1 MKGMSYRRTT
11 ASQRKRLFEVWEESQ
26 DVAKACAQAGVSERT
41 FYYWKP
47 RFLAGGYKAL
57 EKFADHRPKNPA
69 RTKAEV
75 EQQVVQLKQAEPS
88 WGKRRIA
95 DELAK
100 KNNWVPVV
108 SPNTV
113 RRILQEAGLWPE
125 PQSTAKKRGLKP

>member
-26 DVAKACAQAGVSERT
+26 DVAKACAKAGVSERT

-47 RFLAGGYKAL
+47 RFIAGGYEAL
-57 EKFADHRPKNPA
+57 EHFADHSPKNPV
-69 RTKAEV
+69 RTTAKV
-75 EQQVVQLKQAEPS
+75 EQQVVELKQAEPS

-95 DELAK
+95 EELAQ

-113 RRILQEAGLWPE
+113 KRILQEAGLWSEVQPRA
-125 PQSTAKKRGLKP
+125 QKRGLNP

>member
-26 DVAKACAQAGVSERT
+26 DVAKACAKAGVSERS

-47 RFLAGGYKAL
+47 RFMAGGYKAL
-57 EKFADHRPKNPA
+57 EQFADHSPKNPA
-69 RTKAEV
+69 RTKAKV
-75 EQQVVQLKQAEPS
+75 EQQVVELKQAEPS

-95 DELAK
+95 EELAK

-113 RRILQEAGLWPE
+113 
-125 PQSTAKKRGLKP
+125 K